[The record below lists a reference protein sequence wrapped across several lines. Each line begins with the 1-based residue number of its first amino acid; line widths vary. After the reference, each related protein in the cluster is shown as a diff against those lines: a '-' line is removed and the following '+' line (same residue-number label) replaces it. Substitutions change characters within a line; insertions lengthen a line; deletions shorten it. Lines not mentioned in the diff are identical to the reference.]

1 MILKLVFVFMPKT
14 EQRDYIYAVFNKLS
28 FGASENA
35 IDFLRK
41 VSDLISKLL
50 EHKDTSEDLTQD
62 SIQDFLNS
70 KEFIDEMVSF
80 ASNVFL
86 YET

>member
-50 EHKDTSEDLTQD
+50 EHKDTSEDLTQV
-62 SIQDFLNS
+62 IQDFLNS